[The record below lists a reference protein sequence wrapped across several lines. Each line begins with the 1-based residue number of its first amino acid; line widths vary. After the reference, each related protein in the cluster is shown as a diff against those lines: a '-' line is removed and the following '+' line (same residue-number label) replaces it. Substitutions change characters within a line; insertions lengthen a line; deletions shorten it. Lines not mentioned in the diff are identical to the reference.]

1 MTIIGVILTLGELT
15 ERIRRAPVTAA
26 MTFICVALWL
36 WTDRAGEAVYE
47 RYALISRAVLDG
59 HEWYRLVTSAFLHF
73 GLQHLFSNML
83 ILFLAGAVAEVN
95 LGSVPFLALYLASA
109 LTGNAASVCLD
120 ALTGAQT
127 VSVGASGAVFGV
139 MGTILVLL
147 FRARGQIGKGSS
159 LGLRA
164 VLMLLFSVYSGFAAG
179 DVNNAAHLGGLAAGV
194 LLGLLFTR
202 RRSLFDLSGLR

>member
-15 ERIRRAPVTAA
+15 ERIRRAPVTAVV
-26 MTFICVALWL
+26 TVLCVALWL

-47 RYALISRAVLDG
+47 RYALISRAVLNG

-95 LGSVPFLALYLASA
+95 LGSIPFLALYLGSA
-109 LTGNAASVCLD
+109 LTGNVTSVCLD

-139 MGTILVLL
+139 MGTILVIL
-147 FRARGQIGKGSS
+147 FRAREQIGRGSS
-159 LGLRA
+159 LGKRA

-202 RRSLFDLSGLR
+202 RRSIFDLSGLR